1 MNLDDELRDLQQGEA
16 RYFLNCRVNNSD
28 DANQGDVENTK
39 GNVIVSFTLPTG
51 ANKTIGAYENL
62 IKNRIFYFVY
72 NSLGNHGIY
81 EFNSKANT
89 ITTILQ
95 SSILNFDLN
104 HLITGINVIDNLLY
118 WTDNLNEPMKIDVA
132 KAKLP
137 STAGGYPTPFLVDYI
152 YAIKPPQLCQPT
164 VIYLTDKAKNFNYLK
179 NKLFQFSS
187 RYIYDNN
194 EKSVLSPISEIPL
207 PGSGSGNCNPLP
219 YSDNY
224 IEVEVETGNEIVTDI
239 EIAARE
245 GNGSN
250 PIGGGTDFYTIAILN
265 KKELSILSNST
276 YKFKF
281 YNDKNYVSLDVT
293 RAIQLYDYVPTAAKA
308 QEMVDGNRIV
318 YGNIEEGFDPID
330 IKSKINIDF
339 EPNVVINTISIKG
352 RIFVGNPFVEDY
364 SCAYVQPIHDHG
376 GNGANPCF
384 GGFDYQLGS
393 TVFYPNVGSSYKQE
407 LPLAGFVAY
416 LAGTNYYGVSVQNN
430 SNLPISNQNAF
441 NTAHN
446 VLAANTNSER
456 DDIITEIQKFPS
468 TAGTKIYSIYT
479 INNIIEGS
487 YLLRFASHKTTQAD
501 LNNNTLDYQRTSTY
515 THTVGGV
522 RGHEV
527 KIDFKMVNG
536 QPEVYVNN
544 VLRPVVNGMVDMTIG
559 GYQSYG
565 YGDSWICDLSAPN
578 YEVFGDDLSDTTV
591 FDGYVVDKDNSFTTW
606 QNTLNDT
613 RIHLAKFYFAFI
625 PYNKKN
631 LNFSNINGFGNLS
644 YVTNDW
650 ESVIGDANTYTDH
663 NGFWFIGL
671 DKDTT
676 NGVDIQPKILSG
688 TTGGNS
694 PVVINYGDTF
704 YNASGATTTI
714 KFDNSGYA
722 TTNYII
728 QNTSPSTGLTSVQ
741 EHSRTVITGKI
752 LDNVGNPA
760 NGINVQITNGGSGV
774 TDANG
779 EFKIKAYGDHTLFLY
794 PNATGQN
801 RYGLVLYSLGGIS
814 CNGTFTNY
822 YTPFSFTLPPFND
835 LVSNPT
841 WLVLPS
847 PCTIVTLIKY
857 NAVSLKRGA
866 TYEYGIVYYDHGIRS
881 GTTQTKDY
889 LTTDTA
895 HNYGMKL
902 YVPFYTDY
910 IPATTTI
917 YDSAKPVV
925 SWAIANNPPSWA
937 THYQWVR
944 STRGS
949 VGFFIQWT
957 LQYVSY
963 INDYGAITSSA
974 LATQISISVESIIGL
989 ATNGYA
995 SQHKNSILNY
1005 SFVQG
1010 DRIRFIKRAGG
1021 LDFPQYFD
1029 LEIKGVDPTNKL
1041 RLVIPNDTLMG
1052 QLGPGDLVEIY
1063 RPNFGN
1069 IKVDEIIF
1077 YEIDECYEI
1086 GNPGL
1091 PTAYHKQGANVPNS
1105 AISNYKIQDQSI
1117 NKSWSYFAAFPSNQT
1132 ISYGITT
1139 YTNPLELQGTTA
1151 HNYNIGDVIMIE
1163 QSSGYEPTLSNSA
1176 TVIAV
1181 PNGFQIIVDIIYNS
1195 AITPYS
1201 KIGGT
1206 VYLPATGIFKTGD
1219 TYYKLRNIPYDAT
1232 NTLPPAA
1239 TISNSRKLWYIED
1252 PNYSDFYLSGY
1263 YSYGRPNKVDKLYK
1277 KIRRPTTIYF
1287 SGQYIPETNIND
1299 LNNIYDITFE
1309 TYEQYYGS
1317 IQKLHNYNRML
1328 DCYQELKVGRIPISQ
1343 KIWKDTT
1350 GASTI
1355 SVTND
1360 VLNPIDYY
1368 EGEYGIGTNPES
1380 FTYYG
1385 YRRYFLD
1392 ANRGVFC
1399 RLSSDGLTPISE
1411 HNFKAHNFF
1420 TDQCKLLTS
1429 TGLPFHVYTVY
1440 DQKFTEC
1447 IIAFEEL
1454 SYMQRVDFDPIKID
1468 DGPQE
1473 EDIFGKFIGV
1483 KKGIAAKT
1491 IAFNEDENS
1500 WGTFYSYS
1508 PDFMISNNTD
1518 IVTFKGGEL
1527 WKHNEN
1533 PIYNNFYGVQY
1544 TSDIW
1549 FIVNGEPSKEK
1560 VFQAISFEDADAW
1573 DVTAE
1578 CPNGMRT
1585 TLTSADFEL
1594 IKNMRYA
1601 AFLSDINTPNTFNLP
1616 NFNPRINGQKMQD
1629 YVMLVKLQTSKTTFQ
1644 KLFAVNVLWTPAERS
1659 NK

>member
-28 DANQGDVENTK
+28 DDNQGDVENTK

-51 ANKTIGAYENL
+51 TNKTIGAYEDLKN
-62 IKNRIFYFVY
+62 NRIFYFVF
-72 NSLGNHGIY
+72 NSAGNHGIY

-89 ITTILQ
+89 ITTLLQ
-95 SSILNFDLN
+95 SAILNFDRN
-104 HLITGINVIDNLLY
+104 HLITGISVIDNLLY

-132 KAKLP
+132 KAKLS
-137 STAGGYPTPFLVDYI
+137 STTGGYPTPFLLDYI

-164 VIYLTDKAKNFNYLK
+164 VEYKSDTTKNFNYLK
-179 NKLFQFSS
+179 NKMFQFSS
-187 RYIYDNN
+187 RYWYDNN

-207 PGSGSGNCNPLP
+207 TGSGSGNCNSLP
-219 YSDNY
+219 YSDNF
-224 IEVEVETGNEIVTDI
+224 IEIQVETGNEIVTDI
-239 EIAARE
+239 EIVARE

-265 KKELSILSNST
+265 KKELSIVSNST
-276 YKFKF
+276 YTFKF
-281 YNDKNYVSLDVT
+281 YNDKNYISLDVT

-308 QEMVDGNRIV
+308 QEMIDGNRIV
-318 YGNIEEGFDPID
+318 YGNIQEGFDPVD
-330 IKSKINIDF
+330 IKSKINVGF
-339 EPNVVINTISIKG
+339 EPNVNINTISIKG
-352 RIFVGNPFVEDY
+352 RVFIGNPFTKDY
-364 SCAYVQPIHDHG
+364 SCAYVQPIHDNG
-376 GNGANPCF
+376 GNLATPCF
-384 GGFDYQLGS
+384 GGFDYDPS
-393 TVFYPNVGSSYKQE
+393 FTYTPEVFVPTTGSSYKQE
-407 LPLAGFVAY
+407 LPLGGFVAY
-416 LAGTNYYGVSVQNN
+416 LAGTNYSAVSLQN
-430 SNLPISNQNAF
+430 SVGLPISTQTSF

-446 VLAANTNSER
+446 VLASVTSQER
-456 DDIITEIQKFPS
+456 EDIITEIRKFPS
-468 TAGTKIYSIYT
+468 VAGTKIYSTYT
-479 INNIIEGS
+479 ISNVTEGS

-501 LNNNTLDYQRTSTY
+501 LDNNTLDYQRTSTY

-522 RGHEV
+522 DGHEC
-527 KIDFKMVNG
+527 KIDFKIVNG
-536 QPEVYVNN
+536 QPVVYVNG
-544 VLRPVVNGMVDMTIG
+544 VLRPVVNGLVDMTVG

-565 YGDSWICDLSAPN
+565 YGDSWICDLTMPDWTGVSVG
-578 YEVFGDDLSDTTV
+578 ESDSV
-591 FDGYVVDKDNSFTTW
+591 VWDGYVVDKDIPFTTW

-613 RIHLAKFYFAFI
+613 RIHLAKIAFHI
-625 PYNKKN
+625 TDSNNKTQDQN
-631 LNFSNINGFGNLS
+631 THINVFGTS
-644 YVTNDW
+644 SFVTNAWNKYDPQN
-650 ESVIGDANTYTDH
+650 ELIPFSYTDH
-663 NGFWFIGL
+663 NGFWFVGFDNNAIDGYIAEPGVL
-671 DKDTT
+671 SGDFLNVIASGSVFYNVSAVSSTTKFDTNNKDTT
-676 NGVDIQPKILSG
+676 NYIL
-688 TTGGNS
+688 
-694 PVVINYGDTF
+694 
-704 YNASGATTTI
+704 
-714 KFDNSGYA
+714 
-722 TTNYII
+722 
-728 QNTSPSTGLTSVQ
+728 QNTSPTLGLTSVQ
-741 EHSRTVITGKI
+741 EHARTTVTGKL
-752 LDNVGNPA
+752 LDNTGNPSS
-760 NGINVQITNGGSGV
+760 GINVQITKGGSGI
-774 TDANG
+774 TDQNG
-779 EFKIKAYGDHTLFLY
+779 NFYIKAYGDCI
-794 PNATGQN
+794 NG
-801 RYGLVLYSLGGIS
+801 
-814 CNGTFTNY
+814 GTFNRNGEVLFGFKGGTCIGTLNFY
-822 YTPFSFTLPPFND
+822 NTYMSFTLPAYND
-835 LVSNPT
+835 LFVNPK
-841 WLVLPS
+841 WFI
-847 PCTIVTLIKY
+847 IVTTPIITFLKI
-857 NAVSLKRGA
+857 NSVSLKRGA

-889 LTTDTA
+889 LTTDTT

-910 IPATTTI
+910 IPGTTTI
-917 YDSAKPVV
+917 YDAAKPVV

-944 STRGS
+944 SIKGTI
-949 VGFFIQWT
+949 GFYIQWT
-957 LQYVSY
+957 LQWVSY
-963 INDYGAITSSA
+963 INDYNAPTAFS
-974 LATQISISVESIIGL
+974 LATQISIGVESITGL

-1005 SFVQG
+1005 SFVAG

-1021 LDFPQYFD
+1021 SFFPQYFD
-1029 LEIKGVDPTNKL
+1029 VEIKGVDPTDKL
-1041 RLVIPNDTLMG
+1041 RLIIPNNTIMG

-1091 PTAYHKQGANVPNS
+1091 PTAYHKQGEKLPNS
-1105 AISNYKIQDQSI
+1105 VFPNYKIQNQSV
-1117 NKSWSYFAAFPSNQT
+1117 NNSWSYFAAFSSNQT
-1132 ISYGITT
+1132 ISYGGVS
-1139 YTNPLELQGTTA
+1139 YTNPLELQGTKS
-1151 HNYNIGDVIMIE
+1151 HNFNIGDVIMIE
-1163 QSSGYEPTLSNSA
+1163 QSSGYEPTLSNTA
-1176 TVIAV
+1176 IVIAN
-1181 PNGFQIIVDIIYNS
+1181 PNGFQIIVNIPYS
-1195 AITPYS
+1195 AAITPYS
-1201 KIGGT
+1201 KVGGT

-1219 TYYKLRNIPYDAT
+1219 TYYKLRNIPYDANNVT
-1232 NTLPPAA
+1232 TPGG
-1239 TISNSRKLWYIED
+1239 ISNSRKLWYIED
-1252 PNYSDFYLSGY
+1252 PNFSDFFLSGY

-1309 TYEQYYGS
+1309 AYEQYYGS

-1380 FTYYG
+1380 FTAYG

-1399 RLSSDGLTPISE
+1399 RLSADGLTPISE

-1447 IIAFEEL
+1447 IVAFEQL
-1454 SYMQRVDFDPIKID
+1454 AYMQRVDFEPIKIGD
-1468 DGPQE
+1468 IAE
-1473 EDIFGKFIGV
+1473 EILINGKYIGV
-1483 KKGIAAKT
+1483 KRTIPAKT

-1500 WGTFYSYS
+1500 WGTYYSYY

-1533 PIYNNFYGVQY
+1533 SIYNNFYGVQY

-1573 DVTAE
+1573 DVIAE

-1585 TLTSADFEL
+1585 TLAATDFKL

-1601 AFLSDINTPNTFNLP
+1601 AFLSDIHTPNTFNLP